1 MTVQPVLKR
10 LAVGRFGKGVVRGTQ
25 HGNKHLGLSHLPR
38 GGTDDGQGR
47 AAVVDEA
54 LLACFVRLTHGA
66 GQSAAPFKIAVAELG
81 IAVAAVRVLSGV
93 LLLEAT
99 AW

>member
-1 MTVQPVLKR
+1 
-10 LAVGRFGKGVVRGTQ
+10 
-25 HGNKHLGLSHLPR
+25 
-38 GGTDDGQGR
+38 
-47 AAVVDEA
+47 
-54 LLACFVRLTHGA
+54 VRLTHGA